1 VIKVDDTTYNHIS
14 LKIYVGNV
22 IAYTKTVKVLTS
34 ELEQKTLDTM
44 VNRICE
50 IVTRLTP
57 RLSSVN
63 SPQLEKVITN
73 LKQVSNGGGLRI
85 WERKNLTT

>member
-1 VIKVDDTTYNHIS
+1 MGST
-14 LKIYVGNV
+14 

-44 VNRICE
+44 VNRVCE

-57 RLSSVN
+57 SISSTN
-63 SPQLEKVITN
+63 SPHLEKVIKN

-85 WERKNLTT
+85 WQRKNLTT